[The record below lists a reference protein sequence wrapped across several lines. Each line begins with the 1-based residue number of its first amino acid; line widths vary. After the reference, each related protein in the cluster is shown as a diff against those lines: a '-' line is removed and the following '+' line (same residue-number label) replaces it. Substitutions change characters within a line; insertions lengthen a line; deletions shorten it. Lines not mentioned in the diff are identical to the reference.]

1 MVEILWNKNLLTR
14 TIMEKRNLLLD
25 RWKNRRAMAWIALLA
40 GLAFPVLLLFTQSD
54 QLGSVAGA
62 FYVFVTAVVG
72 AYMGFTTLDDKWQQ
86 NANFSAA
93 VAAAPVSTA
102 APRSYSTVSDM
113 DSFPPEPK

>member
-1 MVEILWNKNLLTR
+1 MVQ
-14 TIMEKRNLLLD
+14 RNLLLD

-40 GLAFPVLLLFTQSD
+40 GLAFPLLLLYTESD

-86 NANFSAA
+86 NATFSAA
-93 VAAAPVSTA
+93 VAASPTGPIGGGSNYAGLGSPMSSHA
-102 APRSYSTVSDM
+102 SDM
-113 DSFPPEPK
+113 EGFPPEPPESKK